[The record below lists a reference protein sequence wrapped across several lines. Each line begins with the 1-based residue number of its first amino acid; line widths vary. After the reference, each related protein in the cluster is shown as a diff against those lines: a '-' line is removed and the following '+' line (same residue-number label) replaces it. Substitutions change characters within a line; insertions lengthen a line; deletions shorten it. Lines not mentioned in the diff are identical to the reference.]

1 MAFVRVRPLPGHLH
15 KIAELARVIPE
26 ITECHRMT
34 GEDCFI
40 LKMYLK
46 AVATLDGPR
55 SIPRA
60 RTNYNLYCPIFTGTL
75 AGLPLSD
82 VR

>member
-1 MAFVRVRPLPGHLH
+1 
-15 KIAELARVIPE
+15 
-26 ITECHRMT
+26 MT

-60 RTNYNLYCPIFTGTL
+60 RTNYNLYCPIFTGIL